1 MKYGKKEIWTVGTAV
16 AGLMV
21 LMLIATISTEPQSP
35 SGETPVQTFA
45 GTEETTPVVVVE
57 KDPILVAQEQWTSL
71 LPLLKELRGIRQKAV
86 TQLRDCIDGEIRK
99 AVTEIDA
106 TAFADAVCGWEST
119 GKMIEGD
126 FEHRQWVLGK
136 LRELV
141 FNDLKWSA
149 WLRSELAALNV
160 RLSEMDAQVL
170 TSLQADVTLASDS
183 LVVPEI
189 DLSSMDNAFWPVVND
204 SQSYV
209 LQAWGE
215 FAGGTLVGGKLGMLT
230 GGGVLAMGP
239 RDDDGNPTP
248 GTVIT
253 AFFTGLVAEL
263 VGELIVEE
271 VVDTRGRLAT
281 EVSDRVR
288 AELMRFQSDF
298 SLSSCWKT
306 PLQQIDSAHES
317 AIHDALI
324 SLLKVDR
331 DWAIAAFENSLT
343 TSAGVAP

>member
-1 MKYGKKEIWTVGTAV
+1 MKYSKREIWTAGAAV
-16 AGLMV
+16 TGLLV
-21 LMLIATISTEPQSP
+21 LMLIALASTTSQSASVETPTQAISTPEEAAPGAGPQ
-35 SGETPVQTFA
+35 Q
-45 GTEETTPVVVVE
+45 
-57 KDPILVAQEQWTSL
+57 DPTAAAQEQWISL
-71 LPLLKELRGIRQKAV
+71 LPHLKELRDIRQKAA
-86 TQLRDCIDGEIRK
+86 TLCREKIDGEIRR

-141 FNDLKWSA
+141 FNDLQWSA
-149 WLRSELAALNV
+149 WLRSELAAVNV
-160 RLSEMDAQVL
+160 GLSEMDAQVL
-170 TSLQADVTLASDS
+170 AALNADVALASDS

-189 DLSSMDNAFWPVVND
+189 DLSSMDNAFWPVVDD

-215 FAGGTLVGGKLGMLT
+215 FAGGAIVGGKLGMLT

-281 EVSDRVR
+281 EVGDRVR

-298 SLSSCWKT
+298 SLSSCWET
-306 PLQQIDSAHES
+306 PLQQIVAAHES
-317 AIHDALI
+317 AIHNSLI
-324 SLLKVDR
+324 SMLNVDR
-331 DWAIAAFENSLT
+331 DWAIAAWENFLK
-343 TSAGVAP
+343 TSEGAAQ